1 MALRS
6 FISHCQALSLGLVA
20 ACLPL
25 SAAET
30 PTFKPLTA
38 DYVGEG
44 AGASHTVGYFFLDI
58 DSNGDG
64 IPNFAQVKD
73 SDDLDGDGIINQ
85 LDDDDDGDGILD
97 VNDRAG
103 YFQADGTA
111 AGEAPPAMPARF
123 FAHGEAA
130 AAAGLHANDYWQFV
144 PNHFY
149 EQKGAAYSDD
159 SGRSFSNLFQ
169 HPGAYLYVDRN
180 RNAVPD
186 ALETALSGNDQMPPL
201 TVDRHFLAGDAVAGA
216 DAPGLLGLW
225 QGRLTGETL
234 FYQCDDDGD
243 SSHTGAFF
251 SYNPYFQSGRM
262 PGIRDSANSSDS
274 NPDYPLYF
282 TTDPV
287 SPAIPNVLKEKDARG
302 VDKWRYRRLGATIS
316 SAREIVLFAAV
327 FYPYQGSQV
336 NVHYSKAAFNRYSQ
350 GQNQVSPRDITGRHY
365 GGGNCDR
372 VNWIPAFRN
381 LTDHNYLAECYFGS
395 GTNWRDIAD
404 FPEDPNRMPQAHNP
418 ANQAWVDQWAN
429 LSLQNQLVNY
439 ISLAKWFD
447 ETSINARSVI
457 AERYGYDVG
466 DLDRAI
472 AIRYQNFR
480 APQMV
485 THSFSVVG
493 EAGLTSGVIVGI
505 EDLPVP
511 SDNDFEDVIL
521 VLSRP
526 LGAH

>member
-1 MALRS
+1 MAFRS
-6 FISHCQALSLGLVA
+6 LISHYQALSLGLAA

-25 SAAET
+25 NAAET
-30 PTFKPLTA
+30 PTFAPITA
-38 DYVGEG
+38 DYVGES

-97 VNDRAG
+97 VDDRAG
-103 YFQADGTA
+103 YFQATGAA
-111 AGEAPPAMPARF
+111 AGEAPQAMPARF
-123 FAHGEAA
+123 FAHGESA

-144 PNHFY
+144 PNHFF
-149 EQKGAAYSDD
+149 EQQGAPYSDD
-159 SGRSFSNLFQ
+159 SGRSFTGVFQ

-180 RNAVPD
+180 RNAIPD
-186 ALETALSGNDQMPPL
+186 ALEIAASDNRLMPPL
-201 TVDRHFLAGDAVAGA
+201 TVDRHFLSGDAVAGT

-243 SSHTGAFF
+243 SYHHSSYL
-251 SYNPYFQSGRM
+251 SYNPYVNSGRM
-262 PGIRDSANSSDS
+262 PDIRDTLNSTDS

-327 FYPYQGSQV
+327 FYPSQGNQV
-336 NVHYSKAAFNRYSQ
+336 NVHYSKTTFNKYSQ
-350 GQNQVSPRDITGRHY
+350 GQAHGGLRNTTGSNY
-365 GGGNCDR
+365 GGGDCTR
-372 VNWIPAFRN
+372 ANWFPTFRS
-381 LTDHNYLAECYFGS
+381 LTDHNDLAECYFGD
-395 GTNWRDIAD
+395 GTSWHDIAD
-404 FPEDPNRMPQAHNP
+404 FPDDPNHLPQAHNP

-429 LSLQNQLVNY
+429 LSFQNQLVNY
-439 ISLAKWFD
+439 ISSAKWFNA
-447 ETSINARSVI
+447 SIVDARSVI
-457 AERYGYDVG
+457 AARYGYDVAEI
-466 DLDRAI
+466 DRNI

-485 THSFSVVG
+485 TQAFSVLTETG
-493 EAGLTSGVIVGI
+493 ITSGVIVGI
-505 EDLPVP
+505 EDLPVR
-511 SDNDFEDVIL
+511 SDNDFDDVIL
-521 VLSRP
+521 VLNRP
-526 LGAH
+526 LTAQ